1 MVMCLPCLVT
11 GRLSLDVNL
20 RAKEGGKEKT
30 GDSETAL
37 RSLASSPS
45 RGPLRFVTSHSRFVL
60 AFVLRP
66 GPDCSNRVKINHG

>member
-1 MVMCLPCLVT
+1 MCLPCLVPR
-11 GRLSLDVNL
+11 RLSLDVNL

-37 RSLASSPS
+37 RSLVSSPS

-60 AFVLRP
+60 AFVHDQHRVVQAGLR
-66 GPDCSNRVKINHG
+66 